1 MFLSYS
7 TEVDR
12 DILDHSGKKA
22 LEYQHINRTV
32 SDSTFS
38 SKYKLHEPPRSEN
51 SMTFPRGDPLAVKKQ
66 RRRHLTTPVQRSI
79 SMLLGA
85 NKPNKVE
92 SNNNK
97 VESEEYDTVSLR
109 GGELKR
115 NEKRSKSFLRKSFRP
130 TKKTV
135 RDTPDIF
142 E

>member
-1 MFLSYS
+1 M
-7 TEVDR
+7 DR

-38 SKYKLHEPPRSEN
+38 SKYKLHEIPRSEN

-92 SNNNK
+92 TNNNK
-97 VESEEYDTVSLR
+97 NIDSLEFDSVSLR
-109 GGELKR
+109 GDELKR
-115 NEKRSKSFLRKSFRP
+115 TEKRRSFLRKSFRP
-130 TKKTV
+130 TKKNV
-135 RDTPDIF
+135 RDTPDIY

>member
-1 MFLSYS
+1 M
-7 TEVDR
+7 DR

-38 SKYKLHEPPRSEN
+38 SKYNLHEIPRSEI

-85 NKPNKVE
+85 NKPNKIE
-92 SNNNK
+92 TNNNK
-97 VESEEYDTVSLR
+97 NVDNLEFDTVSLR

-115 NEKRSKSFLRKSFRP
+115 TEKRRSFLRKSFRP
-130 TKKTV
+130 TMKKNV
-135 RDTPDIF
+135 LDNPDIV

>member
-1 MFLSYS
+1 M
-7 TEVDR
+7 DR

-38 SKYKLHEPPRSEN
+38 SKYKLHEIPHSEN
-51 SMTFPRGDPLAVKKQ
+51 SMTFPRGDPFAVKKQ

-85 NKPNKVE
+85 NKPNKIE
-92 SNNNK
+92 TNNNK
-97 VESEEYDTVSLR
+97 NVDSLEYDTVSLR
-109 GGELKR
+109 GDELKR
-115 NEKRSKSFLRKSFRP
+115 TEKRRSFLHKSFRP
-130 TKKTV
+130 TKKNV
-135 RDTPDIF
+135 PDIF